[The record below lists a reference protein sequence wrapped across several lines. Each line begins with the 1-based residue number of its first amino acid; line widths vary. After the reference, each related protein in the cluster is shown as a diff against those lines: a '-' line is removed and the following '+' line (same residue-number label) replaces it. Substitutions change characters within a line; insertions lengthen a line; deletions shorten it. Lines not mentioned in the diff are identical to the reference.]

1 MPFAPRRRS
10 SGEPP
15 PEPRRTDRVRTRRT
29 PRPVAGAAG
38 SGPYGDPW
46 PYEGPGPYEGSGPY
60 DGSGPY
66 GEPWSPPPPSAP
78 GTPPGRGARPP
89 GGGAP
94 PPPPPGPPPRRGWG
108 RRRDEGPQPRR
119 PRRRRVLRRIGLVL
133 GVVFVVQ
140 ALVMVSLRWVDPPT
154 TAFMAANDLG
164 AIQQSV
170 PVEHVSRNFLAAVI
184 AHEDQQLPYRDGA
197 FTWDELSGRA
207 EARLRGEEDPSG
219 STIPQQVAKNIFLNQ
234 SMSVWRKALEAG
246 LSAEMALV
254 VDDRRMLE
262 LYVNYAQLGP
272 QLYGIC
278 SASWYYFDT
287 PPSTLTVDQA
297 VQLVGL
303 LPSPGHV
310 QRAPGGGLDYDVEDG
325 LGWLSRSHVINA
337 QNRVPRH
344 IDAQGFGPV
353 EDAGVEGLAQDQPP
367 SDDDC
372 SERPEEVADLIAE
385 QGTA

>member
-1 MPFAPRRRS
+1 
-10 SGEPP
+10 
-15 PEPRRTDRVRTRRT
+15 
-29 PRPVAGAAG
+29 
-38 SGPYGDPW
+38 
-46 PYEGPGPYEGSGPY
+46 
-60 DGSGPY
+60 
-66 GEPWSPPPPSAP
+66 
-78 GTPPGRGARPP
+78 
-89 GGGAP
+89 
-94 PPPPPGPPPRRGWG
+94 
-108 RRRDEGPQPRR
+108 
-119 PRRRRVLRRIGLVL
+119 VLRRVGRVLAVVLVL
-133 GVVFVVQ
+133 Q

-154 TAFMAANDLG
+154 TAFMLANEQG

-219 STIPQQVAKNIFLNQ
+219 STIPQQVAKNLFLNQ
-234 SMSVWRKALEAG
+234 SMSAWRKAIEAG
-246 LSAEMALV
+246 LSMELALV

-310 QRAPGGGLDYDVEDG
+310 QRAPGGGLDFQVDDG
-325 LGWLSRSHVINA
+325 LGWLSRSHVVNA

-344 IDAQGFGPV
+344 IEARGFQPV
-353 EDAGVEGLAQDQPP
+353 EDAGVTGLAQDQPA

-372 SERPEEVADLIAE
+372 SERPEEVAELIAG
-385 QGTA
+385 QGTR

>member
-1 MPFAPRRRS
+1 MLA
-10 SGEPP
+10 
-15 PEPRRTDRVRTRRT
+15 
-29 PRPVAGAAG
+29 
-38 SGPYGDPW
+38 
-46 PYEGPGPYEGSGPY
+46 
-60 DGSGPY
+60 
-66 GEPWSPPPPSAP
+66 
-78 GTPPGRGARPP
+78 
-89 GGGAP
+89 
-94 PPPPPGPPPRRGWG
+94 
-108 RRRDEGPQPRR
+108 
-119 PRRRRVLRRIGLVL
+119 
-133 GVVFVVQ
+133 VVFVLQ

-154 TAFMAANDLG
+154 TAFMLANEQG

-170 PVEHVSRNFLAAVI
+170 PVEYVSRNFLAAVI
-184 AHEDQQLPYRDGA
+184 AHEDQPLPYRDGA

-219 STIPQQVAKNIFLNQ
+219 STIPQQVAKNLFLNQ
-234 SMSVWRKALEAG
+234 SMSAWRKAIEAG
-246 LSAEMALV
+246 LSMELALV

-310 QRAPGGGLDYDVEDG
+310 QRAPGGGLDFQVDDG
-325 LGWLSRSHVINA
+325 LGWLSRSHVVNA

-344 IDAQGFGPV
+344 IEARGFEPV
-353 EDAGVEGLAQDQPP
+353 EDAGVTGLAQDQPAA
-367 SDDDC
+367 DDDC
-372 SERPEEVADLIAE
+372 SERPEEVAELIAE

>member
-1 MPFAPRRRS
+1 MPFPPRRRPAGGS
-10 SGEPP
+10 PAGEQA
-15 PEPRRTDRVRTRRT
+15 TDRVPL
-29 PRPVAGAAG
+29 PRGAWPPPQDG
-38 SGPYGDPW
+38 TTPYGDPW
-46 PYEGPGPYEGSGPY
+46 
-60 DGSGPY
+60 
-66 GEPWSPPPPSAP
+66 A
-78 GTPPGRGARPP
+78 
-89 GGGAP
+89 AP
-94 PPPPPGPPPRRGWG
+94 PPGYAQPPGYGPPPGYRPPPGYAPPAEPEPARRRPRL
-108 RRRDEGPQPRR
+108 RRRDDRRPDAPPR
-119 PRRRRVLRRIGLVL
+119 PRRRRLRRAGRVL
-133 GVVFVVQ
+133 AVVFVLQ

-154 TAFMAANDLG
+154 TAFMLANEQG

-219 STIPQQVAKNIFLNQ
+219 STIPQQVAKNLFLNQ

-246 LSAEMALV
+246 LSAELALV

-310 QRAPGGGLDYDVEDG
+310 QRAPGGGLDFDVEDG
-325 LGWLSRSHVINA
+325 LGWLSQSHVVNA

-344 IDAQGFGPV
+344 IEQQGFGPV
-353 EDAGVEGLAQDQPP
+353 EDAGVEGLAQDQPAA
-367 SDDDC
+367 DDDC
-372 SERPEEVADLIAE
+372 SQAPDEVTELIAE
-385 QGTA
+385 QGTG

>member
-1 MPFAPRRRS
+1 MPFASRRHRP

-15 PEPRRTDRVRTRRT
+15 PEQRWTERAPTRRMQ
-29 PRPVAGAAG
+29 PVPDHDRARPYA
-38 SGPYGDPW
+38 
-46 PYEGPGPYEGSGPY
+46 
-60 DGSGPY
+60 
-66 GEPWSPPPPSAP
+66 EPW
-78 GTPPGRGARPP
+78 
-89 GGGAP
+89 GAP
-94 PPPPPGPPPRRGWG
+94 PPPGPVAPPPGPWGPPPPVPPRAVPLRPDPGQ
-108 RRRDEGPQPRR
+108 RRDEALRPDVPR
-119 PRRRRVLRRIGLVL
+119 PRRRRRGLRRAARVLAVVLVL
-133 GVVFVVQ
+133 Q

-154 TAFMAANDLG
+154 TAFMLANEQG

-184 AHEDQQLPYRDGA
+184 AHEDQPLPYRDGA

-219 STIPQQVAKNIFLNQ
+219 STIPQQVAKNLFLNQ
-234 SMSVWRKALEAG
+234 SMSVWRKAVEAG
-246 LSAEMALV
+246 LSAELALV

-272 QLYGIC
+272 QVYGVC
-278 SASWYYFDT
+278 AASWYYFDT

-310 QRAPGGGLDYDVEDG
+310 QRAPGGGLDFQVDDG
-325 LGWLSRSHVINA
+325 LGWLSRSHVVNA

-344 IDAQGFGPV
+344 IEQKGFRPV
-353 EDAGVEGLAQDQPP
+353 EDAGVTGLASDQPDA
-367 SDDDC
+367 DDDC
-372 SERPEEVADLIAE
+372 SEAPEEVTALIAE
-385 QGTA
+385 QGTR

>member
-1 MPFAPRRRS
+1 MPFPARRRRPA
-10 SGEPP
+10 GPP
-15 PEPRRTDRVRTRRT
+15 
-29 PRPVAGAAG
+29 AGQPASDPPTLPLADD
-38 SGPYGDPW
+38 GPYAPQ
-46 PYEGPGPYEGSGPY
+46 GPYPPHGQAWP
-60 DGSGPY
+60 PY
-66 GEPWSPPPPSAP
+66 GEAW
-78 GTPPGRGARPP
+78 
-89 GGGAP
+89 
-94 PPPPPGPPPRRGWG
+94 PPPGPRPAPPGSRPAPPADPRTAPRGPETRRRRGDA
-108 RRRDEGPQPRR
+108 RPPADAPAR
-119 PRRRRVLRRIGLVL
+119 PRRRRLRRVGRVL
-133 GVVFVVQ
+133 AVVFVLQ

-154 TAFMAANDLG
+154 TAFMLANENG

-219 STIPQQVAKNIFLNQ
+219 STIPQQVAKNLFLNQ

-246 LSAEMALV
+246 LSAELALV

-310 QRAPGGGLDYDVEDG
+310 QRAPGGGLDFDVEDG
-325 LGWLSRSHVINA
+325 LGWLSQSHVVNA

-344 IDAQGFGPV
+344 LEAQGFGPV
-353 EDAGVEGLAQDQPP
+353 EDAGVEGLAQDQPA

-372 SERPEEVADLIAE
+372 SEAPEEVTELIEE
-385 QGTA
+385 QGSA